1 MRAGGM
7 IRGRISG
14 RRAGLA
20 SLLLAAL
27 ALGGCSTAPVIEGE
41 EAEEPVFSY
50 DRVVREDVEQFGE
63 QEDRFEGINR
73 AMYRFNY
80 RVDKYVLLPLVIGYH
95 KVTPAFFRAGVHNF
109 FTNWFNIRTIYNSA
123 LQFSGRKVCQ
133 TTGRLLVN
141 STIGLLGVLDPATE
155 MGIPQHNEDFG
166 QTMGRWGM
174 PAGPYLVLP
183 LLGPSSVRDAVGMGV
198 DWYVMTEVR
207 DEVLDP
213 NDWWKRAW
221 TLLYVIDTRA
231 HVKFLY
237 YGTGSPFEYRL
248 VRTLYTTK
256 RELDVEK

>member
-1 MRAGGM
+1 MKEAT
-7 IRGRISG
+7 ISF
-14 RRAGLA
+14 RRFGLI
-20 SLLLAAL
+20 LLLFVGF

-41 EAEEPVFSY
+41 EAEEPVFSS
-50 DRVVREDVEQFGE
+50 DRVVREDVEQFGDMP
-63 QEDRFEGINR
+63 DRFEGFNR

-95 KVTPAFFRAGVHNF
+95 KVTPGFFRTGVHNF

-123 LQFSGRKVCQ
+123 LQFSGRKVFQ

-198 DWYVMTEVR
+198 DWYVMTEIR
-207 DEVLDP
+207 DELLDP

-231 HVKFLY
+231 HVRFLY